1 MTNKKKNNNNKK
13 ASRLLLSFVH
23 TLKYKYVG
31 ERRQGLSAKE
41 QTFLLDGHPTPHL
54 HHPLTLHGTRTKKAR
69 PRVQLTEEHA
79 IKLQLPIID
88 ERSGEVTE
96 IIFPNGRVNYV
107 LLARRNS
114 SCTALRALHKHMDE
128 HGGELD
134 EFLSKLDRN
143 RLKDDLGGGRYIVS
157 GFGNMG
163 RNVSKTVHPP
173 TQPALRKSLKFV
185 EHDKLAKMIGRIFS
199 HISECI
205 AKHCGDVHKGNQA
218 LMQNRNLVWPSLE
231 YQNNSKWNWMSSQFI
246 VRRWGPAL
254 ATDWPPEK
262 DIVAAHTDTGDLDCT
277 TFNCYRTGGG
287 LRGKGGPVASTD
299 FAAFEKAT
307 GGAGY
312 RVKTCIEDTIVVVVL
327 NSKRQLHGCIKSADD
342 FIQDDLAWTTR
353 IIPYIPQGV
362 YNWMMCHPGETP
374 FMDIP

>member
-1 MTNKKKNNNNKK
+1 MTNKKKCKNSKK
-13 ASRLLLSFVH
+13 TSRLLLSFAH

-41 QTFLLDGHPTPHL
+41 QTFLLDGHPMPHL
-54 HHPLTLHGTRTKKAR
+54 HHPLTLNGTRTKKAR

-79 IKLQLPIID
+79 IKLQMPMID

-114 SCTALRALHKHMDE
+114 SCPALRALHKHMDE
-128 HGGELD
+128 HGAELD

-163 RNVSKTVHPP
+163 RNVSKTVRPP

-185 EHDKLAKMIGRIFS
+185 EHETLAKMIGRIFS

-205 AKHCGDVHKGNQA
+205 AKHCGNVHEQNQA

-231 YQNNSKWNWMSSQFI
+231 HQNNSKWNWMSSQFI

-254 ATDWPPEK
+254 TTDWPPEK

-287 LRGKGGPVASTD
+287 LRGKGGPVANTD

-362 YNWMMCHPGETP
+362 YNWMISHPG
-374 FMDIP
+374 DIPFVDIP